1 MVESSKPVN
10 KTGTGIGL
18 YLSMIYAKQM
28 GFPDNKGLSVDS
40 KIDQGS
46 TFSFVLQNKEIP
58 IDKPSNIVE
67 KEIEII

>member
-1 MVESSKPVN
+1 MVESSKRVN

-40 KIDQGS
+40 KIKQGS
-46 TFSFVLQNKEIP
+46 TFSFVL
-58 IDKPSNIVE
+58 
-67 KEIEII
+67 